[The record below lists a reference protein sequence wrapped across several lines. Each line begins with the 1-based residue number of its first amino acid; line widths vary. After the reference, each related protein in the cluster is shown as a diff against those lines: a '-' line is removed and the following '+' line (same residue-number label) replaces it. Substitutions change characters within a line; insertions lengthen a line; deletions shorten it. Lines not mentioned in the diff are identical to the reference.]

1 MEHLR
6 KIIKKSI
13 LKTKYSEISSY
24 LSEFEKTDWFD
35 KVQIEN
41 YQVKKL
47 RKLLAFASMH
57 VPYYRRVFQERGLQV
72 DDFQTVSDI
81 KKLPLLTKE
90 VLYKEKDA
98 MFADMELDGIKE
110 NTTSGSTGTP
120 IVFRKQKSCR
130 DIESALMTRYKK
142 NGGIGDDDYGMLIW
156 GSHSLKSKDV
166 MMERAKGWLMNE
178 SVYNS
183 YDMSEAKVEN
193 LIAEL
198 KKGKVKF
205 LRGYTS
211 AVFYIAVIVNQK
223 GLHFEI
229 PFVSVTAEQLY
240 DFQRKEIVRAFGGNL
255 YDQYGCGECGSMAF
269 ECMAHNGLH
278 QAFEH
283 SIMEVLDEE
292 GRNERSGKVVLT
304 NLDNFAMPLIRYEN
318 GDLVTLAE
326 KDCSCGRH
334 SMLISRIDGRIY
346 DVFEGKNGKKVHGG
360 YLDEVLL
367 KYDLLKQYGISQIR
381 IVQKTS
387 TLFECQYVANKEI
400 LQSDKEALE
409 HEYKEALGNS
419 VVLRFDRRDFIDCSG
434 RGKRHFVVPLQ
445 QYQKN
450 KALYD

>member
-1 MEHLR
+1 M
-6 KIIKKSI
+6 
-13 LKTKYSEISSY
+13 
-24 LSEFEKTDWFD
+24 
-35 KVQIEN
+35 
-41 YQVKKL
+41 
-47 RKLLAFASMH
+47 
-57 VPYYRRVFQERGLQV
+57 
-72 DDFQTVSDI
+72 
-81 KKLPLLTKE
+81 
-90 VLYKEKDA
+90 
-98 MFADMELDGIKE
+98 
-110 NTTSGSTGTP
+110 
-120 IVFRKQKSCR
+120 
-130 DIESALMTRYKK
+130 
-142 NGGIGDDDYGMLIW
+142 IW
-156 GSHSLKSKDV
+156 GTHSLSTKDV
-166 MMERAKGWLMNE
+166 LKGAIKGWLMNQK
-178 SVYNS
+178 VFNS
-183 YDMSEAKVEN
+183 YDLSDAN
-193 LIAEL
+193 LGRLIDCL
-198 KKGKVKF
+198 KSKNIMY

-211 AVFYIAVIVNQK
+211 AVFYVASIINQR
-223 GLHFEI
+223 GLHFNI

-240 DFQRKEIVRAFGGNL
+240 DFQRKEITRAFGNNL
-255 YDQYGCGECGSMAF
+255 YNQYGCGECGSLAF
-269 ECMAHNGLH
+269 ECPMHEGLH
-278 QAFEH
+278 HAFEH
-283 SIMEVLDEE
+283 SILEVLDENDNDSMH
-292 GRNERSGKVVLT
+292 GRVVLT

-318 GDLVTLAE
+318 GDVVTLADHE
-326 KDCSCGRH
+326 CSCGRH